1 MSRTLVVRLL
11 LTAVAVV
18 CEVLILLRAL
28 GILSPSELPFA
39 IDLSAPG
46 RYVIEARS
54 DWPLPPSLMRGDVLV
69 IGDMAPADRA
79 IVDSTRDV
87 RPDMPLH
94 LAVLRQGRLLRVSVA
109 TIPAVVSLP
118 HEVAVWIGGFG
129 LLSFVLVLAMLTLWR
144 GHDWAAWGLSAFSF
158 AILVSN
164 ALFVVLTRP
173 PASFWLRTAGEA
185 LQLLGMVPGLY
196 VMAEALARTALPAP
210 TRMLAR
216 VAMVTLTVLQ
226 IGGSVTRQILLVY
239 FAVGWSRTA
248 QSTIDLTFN
257 IIFLTTSAVPVL
269 LLLTSY
275 RRADHRSKL
284 RIRWVLWSTALLFA
298 TFAVDAFISQDSH
311 PYNYQAINIAQALAL
326 LGYLYAVLRTRLVDV
341 AFVIDRALVFALLA
355 ALLFGLFALVERF
368 LHHFAIGEQLDWAV
382 EALTVLL
389 LAMAMSPLHRRLE
402 HWIEG
407 VLFRQQRL
415 AVATLKR
422 FATECAFVER
432 EERLLDIAIEQLQ
445 RHCAAAAVYE
455 RSGPAY
461 QLRAGF
467 GQSWPQM
474 ADTDDL
480 IFVSLRAGQPEL
492 NLEDVKSTLAT
503 EGFVFPMRVAEALTG
518 AVICRP
524 KDGEQF
530 ASDVRA
536 VLAEVARSLGIS
548 LYILRYREQARL
560 VADIAS
566 ERIDEVGARRRA
578 IALLQGT

>member
-1 MSRTLVVRLL
+1 
-11 LTAVAVV
+11 
-18 CEVLILLRAL
+18 
-28 GILSPSELPFA
+28 
-39 IDLSAPG
+39 
-46 RYVIEARS
+46 
-54 DWPLPPSLMRGDVLV
+54 
-69 IGDMAPADRA
+69 
-79 IVDSTRDV
+79 
-87 RPDMPLH
+87 
-94 LAVLRQGRLLRVSVA
+94 
-109 TIPAVVSLP
+109 
-118 HEVAVWIGGFG
+118 
-129 LLSFVLVLAMLTLWR
+129 
-144 GHDWAAWGLSAFSF
+144 
-158 AILVSN
+158 
-164 ALFVVLTRP
+164 
-173 PASFWLRTAGEA
+173 
-185 LQLLGMVPGLY
+185 
-196 VMAEALARTALPAP
+196 
-210 TRMLAR
+210 
-216 VAMVTLTVLQ
+216 
-226 IGGSVTRQILLVY
+226 
-239 FAVGWSRTA
+239 
-248 QSTIDLTFN
+248 
-257 IIFLTTSAVPVL
+257 
-269 LLLTSY
+269 
-275 RRADHRSKL
+275 
-284 RIRWVLWSTALLFA
+284 
-298 TFAVDAFISQDSH
+298 
-311 PYNYQAINIAQALAL
+311 
-326 LGYLYAVLRTRLVDV
+326 
-341 AFVIDRALVFALLA
+341 
-355 ALLFGLFALVERF
+355 
-368 LHHFAIGEQLDWAV
+368 
-382 EALTVLL
+382 
-389 LAMAMSPLHRRLE
+389 MSPLHRRLE